1 MRIRFFIMMIFVVF
15 VMICH
20 ENTVWAGDE
29 NVTVITKDQKFAN
42 VRVVAI
48 IDDHIRIK
56 AGYMKEEGLKLS
68 REDVLKIIFP
78 GGNEESKG
86 IVLKGE
92 TNFNGTI
99 KKMMDGKWFISID
112 GVKGELIL
120 ENGQLLSVN
129 FTESVPMDSL
139 SKGDENWKY
148 SKGINI
154 LEWIYENDAAIFGEG
169 VGYLLD
175 IEKVSLATNKIIIS
189 SYIQAGKKMSSSCDS
204 PCIECTLTDENNNA
218 YDIIR
223 SKTKG
228 IPELGGKKPLV
239 INCPVPK
246 NGIDK
251 FVIRLRNCG
260 DYCGTGDW
268 FTLPAFNTGLL
279 QK

>member
-1 MRIRFFIMMIFVVF
+1 MKIRFFILMIFAAF
-15 VMICH
+15 VMICQG
-20 ENTVWAGDE
+20 NTVLAGDE

-48 IDDHIRIK
+48 IDDLIRIK
-56 AGYMKEEGLKLS
+56 ADYMKEEGLKLS

-120 ENGQLLSVN
+120 EDGQLLSVN
-129 FTESVPMDSL
+129 FTESVPMDSF
-139 SKGDENWKY
+139 SRGDENWKY

-154 LEWIYENDAAIFGEG
+154 LEWIYENDAAVFGKG
-169 VGYLLD
+169 VDYLLD
-175 IEKVSLATNKIIIS
+175 IEKISLATNKITIS
-189 SYIQAGKKMSSSCDS
+189 SYIQAGKKISKHCNSFCV
-204 PCIECTLTDENNNA
+204 ECTLTDENNNA
-218 YDIIR
+218 YDIMK
-223 SKTKG
+223 SEEKD
-228 IPELGGKKPLV
+228 IPELGGKKHL
-239 INCPVPK
+239 IIDCPVPK
-246 NGIDK
+246 NGINK
-251 FVIRLRNCG
+251 FVIRLRSCGANCG
-260 DYCGTGDW
+260 ARNW

>member
-1 MRIRFFIMMIFVVF
+1 MKIRFFIMMIFAAFVVNCQ
-15 VMICH
+15 V
-20 ENTVWAGDE
+20 NTVWAGDE

-42 VRVVAI
+42 VRVVAV

-56 AGYMKEEGLKLS
+56 AGYMKEDGLKLS

-139 SKGDENWKY
+139 SRGM
-148 SKGINI
+148 
-154 LEWIYENDAAIFGEG
+154 
-169 VGYLLD
+169 
-175 IEKVSLATNKIIIS
+175 KIGS
-189 SYIQAGKKMSSSCDS
+189 TAK
-204 PCIECTLTDENNNA
+204 E
-218 YDIIR
+218 
-223 SKTKG
+223 
-228 IPELGGKKPLV
+228 
-239 INCPVPK
+239 
-246 NGIDK
+246 
-251 FVIRLRNCG
+251 
-260 DYCGTGDW
+260 
-268 FTLPAFNTGLL
+268 
-279 QK
+279 